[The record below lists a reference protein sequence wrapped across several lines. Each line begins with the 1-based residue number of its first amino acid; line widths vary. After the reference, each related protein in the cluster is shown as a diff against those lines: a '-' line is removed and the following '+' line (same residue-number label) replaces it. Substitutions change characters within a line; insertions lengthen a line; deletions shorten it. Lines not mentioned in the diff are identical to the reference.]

1 MPTTATLSAVEA
13 RWLAIAAQGL
23 GKDRPRRRAG
33 PRELRGVID
42 TIGIVQLDAINVLER
57 TQFVVLFSR
66 LGSYDTGLLHELTG
80 PGGELH
86 ECNAHAASLVRV
98 EHEPLF
104 RFRAELARAYGDSP
118 TYAPRWEAFHK
129 AHADYMDSLMVEIR
143 ERGPLAAS
151 QLSDPRRNPGE
162 WWDRRSLGRRCLEFL
177 YMRGEL
183 SAWRTPTFER
193 VYDLPE
199 HVIPAEI
206 LAAPPVPAEEAQRAF
221 VLLSA
226 MSLGVATAA
235 DLADYFRVK
244 PQLAKLRIAEL
255 EEDGRLLRLE
265 VEGWREPGFALPGTR
280 PAALQREHATLL
292 SPFDSLIWNRQRTLR
307 LFGFDYR
314 IEVYVPEPKRVFG
327 YYVLPLL
334 VGDQLV
340 ARFDLK
346 ADRKASVL
354 RVVAS
359 HVEPGVDQAAI
370 AAPAI
375 AELEAMRS
383 WLGLDAVVVQRRG
396 NLAGSLA
403 RAGQGRP

>member
-1 MPTTATLSAVEA
+1 MPTTATLSAAEA
-13 RWLAIAAQGL
+13 RRLAIAAQGL
-23 GKDRPRRRAG
+23 SKDRPSRRAG
-33 PRELRGVID
+33 LRHLRGAID

-66 LGSYDTGLLHELTG
+66 VGAYDTGLVHQMTG

-86 ECNAHAASLVRV
+86 ECTAHAASLVRV

-104 RFRAELARAYGDSP
+104 RFRADLARAYGDSP

-129 AHADYMDSLMVEIR
+129 AHADYMDSLMDEIR
-143 ERGPLAAS
+143 ERGALAAS
-151 QLSDPRRNPGE
+151 QLADPRRNPGE

-199 HVIPAEI
+199 HVIPSEI
-206 LAAPPVPAEEAQRAF
+206 LAAPAATAEEAQRAF

-226 MSLGVATAA
+226 KSLGVATVA

-244 PQLAKLRIAEL
+244 PQIAKQRIAEL
-255 EEDGRLLRLE
+255 EEDGQLVRLE
-265 VEGWREPGFALPGTR
+265 VEGWKEPGFALPATR
-280 PAALQREHATLL
+280 PATVTRRHATLL
-292 SPFDSLIWNRQRTLR
+292 SPFDSLIWNRKRTLR

-346 ADRKASVL
+346 ADRKASTL

-359 HVEPGVDQAAI
+359 HVEPGVDQATI
-370 AAPAI
+370 ASPAI
-375 AELEAMRS
+375 AELDAMRS
-383 WLGLDAVVVQRRG
+383 WLGLDAIVVQRRG
-396 NLAGSLA
+396 NLAGALTQ
-403 RAGQGRP
+403 AGQGRS